1 MANVQPP
8 VIQPWDP
15 HTPNEDIIKAIRHD
29 ASSEYQRY
37 IPDEIK
43 ADVSATLK
51 QLNNYKPAMNEFISA
66 IVNKIGLTIARNNSW
81 SNPLARYKKG
91 LVENGDTVEEL
102 QVGLLETYAFDPR
115 REYGEKA
122 NFGKHIPD
130 VQSSYHTI
138 NSERQIPLTIQ
149 RSTIQRA
156 FTSPDGLAQFITK
169 LMEAPS
175 TKDNLDEYLLMTS
188 LFATYEEADGFFKVN
203 VPDIQDRN
211 STGDDARM
219 GLRIMR
225 EYAETL
231 PFLSTRYNAAR
242 MPVHAEP
249 EDLILITTPQFKSG
263 LDVNALAAI
272 FNTSYAE
279 VPYRTHVIPQEH
291 IGIEGV
297 GGILT
302 TSDFFQ
308 VYDTYF
314 DTDTMNNPAGRYYNT
329 FLNHDQIISASRFV
343 PAIAFTTGEGTVIE
357 IVDTPVTGV
366 NDITIVDSNGVTVS
380 ADAVKRGGSYIVT
393 AGAESEGD
401 NTATELALSGKESN
415 FTYLAQTGPFH
426 VSIDEKA
433 TQLVITAT
441 AEDDPSFVKT
451 RTLAVVGDRVDFW
464 PNPGVAEDEDENG
477 LIEVTPKAPTFAD
490 NTITVPNS
498 DKVEYKDGA
507 TTVNGTTVTVPA
519 EGSKT
524 IAATAKAGYE
534 IKSGATASWTFNH
547 VA

>member
-8 VIQPWDP
+8 VIVPWDP
-15 HTPNEDIIKAIRHD
+15 NTNNADIIKAIRHD

-102 QVGLLETYAFDPR
+102 QVGLLETYAFDQR

-156 FTSPDGLAQFITK
+156 FTSQDGLAQFITQ
-169 LMEAPS
+169 LMQAPS
-175 TKDNLDEYLLMTS
+175 TKDNLDEFLLMCS
-188 LFATYEEADGFFKVN
+188 LFPLYEENDGFFKVHISDIESHDST
-203 VPDIQDRN
+203 PDDSRG
-211 STGDDARM
+211 T
-219 GLRIMR
+219 LRLMR
-225 EYAETL
+225 EFAETL
-231 PFLSTRYNAAR
+231 PFLSTRYNAAG
-242 MPVHAEP
+242 MPVHANP
-249 EDLILITTPQFKSG
+249 EDMILITTPQFKSG
-263 LDVNALAAI
+263 LDVNGLAAM
-272 FNTSYAE
+272 FNVSYGE
-279 VPYRTHVIPQEH
+279 VPYKTHVIPQEN
-291 IGIEGV
+291 IGIPGV

-314 DTDTMNNPAGRYYNT
+314 DTDTMNNPAGRSYNT

-343 PAIAFTTGEGTVIE
+343 PAIAFTTGEGTVINIQE
-357 IVDTPVTGV
+357 TPVTGV
-366 NDITIVDSNGVTVS
+366 NDIVITDRTGAVVS
-380 ADAVKRGGSYIVT
+380 GSTVKRGESYIVK
-393 AGAESEGD
+393 AGAVTEGD
-401 NTATELALSGKESN
+401 NSATILELSGKESN

-433 TQLVITAT
+433 TSLTITAT
-441 AEDDPSFVKT
+441 SEDDAQFVKT
-451 RTLAVVGDRVDFW
+451 RTLTVVGDRVDFW
-464 PNPGVAEDEDENG
+464 PPEVSPDADEDG
-477 LIEVTPKAPTFAD
+477 TPEVTPAEPAFAD
-490 NTITVPNS
+490 DTITIPTVTGVQY
-498 DKVEYKDGA
+498 KVATVDATNGSTHVIEAA
-507 TTVNGTTVTVPA
+507 TTV
-519 EGSKT
+519 
-524 IAATAKAGYE
+524 TAVARAGYE
-534 IKSGATASWTFNH
+534 LAPGATASWTFTP
-547 VA
+547 AA